1 LRRLRPPRTADDGR
15 QSIVHVMG
23 WRSQQYGSF
32 ERFLVSLS
40 RRCEAHG
47 AKTHL
52 VFQSQPPSRQ
62 FVEDVH
68 AEVHVVPQVGI
79 RHAPTFALGLSRVLR
94 RTGATHLHAHF
105 GSDAY
110 AALALARLRGV
121 RRRFFTKHITP
132 RGPETLES
140 KLRHRWLAGQV
151 ETVFAVSERVSLE
164 LVSLGVP
171 AEKIEVCYLGIDGE
185 AYRPDPAARFAVRAE
200 LGIPDGRLVV
210 LSTSH
215 MRPVK
220 GVEVLPELA
229 AALAVQP
236 GHAIVLAAGDGPLRP
251 VIEARAAELS
261 LTEENFRVLG
271 LREDVPRL
279 LTAADLFVL
288 PSEVEGTPLGAME
301 AMAAGVPV
309 VATAVS
315 DLQTLIGSHARLVP
329 PGNAP
334 ALIDACRQTL
344 ADPNVRARTEAG
356 RRDILDR
363 FGVEAATSMYAAH
376 YFRDSTVLSE

>member
-1 LRRLRPPRTADDGR
+1 
-15 QSIVHVMG
+15 MG

-47 AKTHL
+47 AETHL

-62 FVEDVH
+62 FLEDVH
-68 AEVHVVPQVGI
+68 AEVHVVPEVGI
-79 RHAPTFALGLSRVLR
+79 RRAPSFALGLSRVLR
-94 RTGATHLHAHF
+94 RTAATHLHAHF

-110 AALALARLRGV
+110 AALALARFRRV

-132 RGPETLES
+132 RGPETLQS

-151 ETVFAVSERVSLE
+151 ETVFAVSERVSRE

-171 AEKIEVCYLGIDGE
+171 AGKIEVCYLGIDGE
-185 AYRPDPAARFAVRAE
+185 AYRPDPATRLAVRGE
-200 LGIPDGRLVV
+200 LGIPPEQPVV

-215 MRPVK
+215 MRPAK

-229 AALAVQP
+229 AALAVRP
-236 GHAIVLAAGDGPLRP
+236 GHTTVLAAGDGPLRP

-261 LTEENFRVLG
+261 LTPESFRTLG
-271 LREDVPRL
+271 VREDVPRL

-301 AMAAGVPV
+301 AIAAGVPV

-329 PGNAP
+329 PGNPP

-344 ADPNVRARTEAG
+344 ADLNAGARTETG

-363 FGVEAATSMYAAH
+363 FGVEAATSTYAAH
-376 YFRDSTVLSE
+376 YFRDSTVRSD